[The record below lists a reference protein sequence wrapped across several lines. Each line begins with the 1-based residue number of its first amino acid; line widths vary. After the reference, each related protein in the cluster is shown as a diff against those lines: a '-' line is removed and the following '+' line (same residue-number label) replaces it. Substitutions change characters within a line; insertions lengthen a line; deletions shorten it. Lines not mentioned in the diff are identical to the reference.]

1 MQGVC
6 INPGPTV
13 TLQEGE
19 TYFLFDHGL
28 NNYLVSRFNNP
39 NAHFG
44 SYEKKFFEVIQEE
57 QLEPSQAEPANLWPL
72 KRRYIAEISSKRD
85 AYRLGER
92 FIIGSAKNEPYF
104 NVYLLDNPER
114 GPIGSYIHNFF
125 NILEPYEEP
134 DITPVPK
141 SLEVSQE
148 KPIAKQKSKK
158 TVEFEQLSIFE
169 FIG

>member
-19 TYFLFDHGL
+19 TYFLFEHGL

-39 NAHFG
+39 GAHFG

-57 QLEPSQAEPANLWPL
+57 QPEPANLWPL
-72 KRRYIAEISSKRD
+72 KRRYKAEVSSKRA

-92 FIIGSAKNEPYF
+92 FIIGPAKNEPYF

-134 DITPVPK
+134 DIKPEPK
-141 SLEVSQE
+141 PIELRQE
-148 KPIAKQKSKK
+148 KPIAKSITKTQKPRKK
-158 TVEFEQLSIFE
+158 VEFEQLSIFE

>member
-6 INPGPTV
+6 INPGATV

-19 TYFLFDHGL
+19 TYFLFEHGL
-28 NNYLVSRFNNP
+28 NNYLVSRFNNL

-57 QLEPSQAEPANLWPL
+57 QPEPANLWPL
-72 KRRYIAEISSKRD
+72 KRRYIAEVSSKRA
-85 AYRLGER
+85 AYRLEER
-92 FIIGSAKNEPYF
+92 FIIGPAKNEPYF

-125 NILEPYEEP
+125 NILEPYEESAIKP
-134 DITPVPK
+134 DPK
-141 SLEVSQE
+141 PIELPQE
-148 KPIAKQKSKK
+148 NPIAKTIPGTQKPKK
-158 TVEFEQLSIFE
+158 MAEFEQLSIFE
-169 FIG
+169 FIS